1 MSSGI
6 MDQLFYFHHLQLA
19 IWQNCDIVVKIGVVL
34 DLLLLRENP
43 MEPFRGDFVS
53 LSLVSNIKGS
63 ILLFDLGI
71 PIC

>member
-1 MSSGI
+1 
-6 MDQLFYFHHLQLA
+6 MDPLFYFHHLQLA
-19 IWQNCDIVVKIGVVL
+19 MWQSCDIVVKIGVVL
-34 DLLLLRENP
+34 DLLLLREDP
-43 MEPFRGDFVS
+43 VEPFHGDFVSLS